1 MIVGQHPYLPS
12 FPDHDIV
19 VVTISDA
26 QDVSSYTV
34 AGARQ
39 RELFYC
45 LIEFVP
51 GERLYKNTNKEVTYE
66 WLCFHSID

>member
-1 MIVGQHPYLPS
+1 MAIKKSQYLSS

-19 VVTISDA
+19 IMTISDA

-34 AGARQ
+34 AGTGQ

-45 LIEFVP
+45 LIEFVS
-51 GERLYKNTNKEVTYE
+51 GEGWYE
-66 WLCFHSID
+66 KQHEQQHESDAWVVLFS